1 MAGNQSTE
9 FPARSRG
16 ENSVNVSTDLF
27 SEKSFSSCGCCC
39 CCFFPCGVV
48 VVVVVVAVVVVV
60 LGVLSP

>member
-39 CCFFPCGVV
+39 CFFFLVV